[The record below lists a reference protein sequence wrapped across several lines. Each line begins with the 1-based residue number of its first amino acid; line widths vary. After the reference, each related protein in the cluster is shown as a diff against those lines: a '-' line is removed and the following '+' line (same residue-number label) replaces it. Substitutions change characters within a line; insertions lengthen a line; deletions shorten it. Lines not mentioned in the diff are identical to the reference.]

1 MKYFPAYAWN
11 GLFVGQPAG
20 LSWQGHLISWL
31 ISFDVG
37 ADPRVC
43 PKKGQRQGSA
53 PTGLGW
59 IGLVDGWVIRIMNAK
74 CENVDKK

>member
-1 MKYFPAYAWN
+1 MKYFPAYVWN
-11 GLFVGQPAG
+11 SLSAARQLPG
-20 LSWQGHLISWL
+20 LSWQCHLISWL

-53 PTGLGW
+53 PTGYR